1 MEKVESRS
9 DAEVEAIVRAVLDQP
24 PFRLIGLQQRSR
36 GAGEAVCAMVTSIET
51 HNPFGG
57 VNNGI
62 INGAVEA
69 PALAALLPLLRRDE
83 HAVTVDLSLSN
94 MRPIPRDT
102 EIELRS
108 RVLHRGKR
116 LAFVQTDVFAGD
128 ELCVTARITKAVVPA
143 P

>member
-1 MEKVESRS
+1 MEKVEPRS

-24 PFRLIGLQQRSR
+24 PFRLCGLQQRSR
-36 GAGEAVCAMVTSIET
+36 GKGEAVFYMNTSAKT

-69 PALAALLPLLRRDE
+69 PALAALLPLLRGDE
-83 HAVTVDLSLSN
+83 HAVTVDVSISN

-108 RVLHRGKR
+108 RVLHNGRR
-116 LAFVQTDVFAGD
+116 LAFVQTDVFAAD
-128 ELCVTARITKAVVPA
+128 KLCVSARITKAVVAA